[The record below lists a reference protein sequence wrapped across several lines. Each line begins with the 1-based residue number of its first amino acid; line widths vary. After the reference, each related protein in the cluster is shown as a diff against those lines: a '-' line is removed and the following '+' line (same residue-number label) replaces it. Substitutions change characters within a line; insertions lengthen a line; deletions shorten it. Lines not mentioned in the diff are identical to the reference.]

1 MPNIVV
7 CYKWVIDEA
16 DVRVESGGSLN
27 LERAARKISEYDRNA
42 IEAAAQLHEQH
53 GGDCVAVSLG
63 GPEVQNSAREALAR
77 GPERAVL
84 AVDPAFE
91 NADARITAHGL
102 AAAIRQAGPFDL
114 ILCGE
119 GSGDQYNQQVGPRIA
134 ALLDIPCI
142 TFVSKLELTEGGVR
156 RAVAAGARPQPPAGE
171 GGQRGRA
178 GGRHRRRGAVA
189 TTLGKEVPSM
199 GGIWVISEQ
208 PALLCE
214 LIGGGRDLTAAFG
227 GTLTAVAVGDRTA
240 ADEAAACG
248 ADEVVFLEVPE
259 GQPLESAAAPLADL
273 LRAAD
278 PDVVLVGATLR
289 GKDLAARLAARLDA
303 PLASEAANIR
313 VEGGDLLG
321 DRRVDGGSGVATVA
335 LTARPRMATVPAR
348 VFRAPECAAGAA
360 AGASAGGNAAGAA
373 VVRTVAVPADS
384 RVRIVERR
392 PRQGGGAD
400 IAEAD
405 VVVAVGRGLPDRADL
420 GPVEELA
427 AVLGGAVGCTRPVAE
442 DLGWLPE
449 DRYIGISGR
458 KVAPSVYIAVAT
470 SGQVQHIAG
479 MRDSRL
485 VVAINTDENAPIFR
499 EADYGLVA
507 DAREAVPALTAAL
520 RQRLG

>member
-1 MPNIVV
+1 
-7 CYKWVIDEA
+7 
-16 DVRVESGGSLN
+16 
-27 LERAARKISEYDRNA
+27 
-42 IEAAAQLHEQH
+42 
-53 GGDCVAVSLG
+53 
-63 GPEVQNSAREALAR
+63 
-77 GPERAVL
+77 
-84 AVDPAFE
+84 
-91 NADARITAHGL
+91 
-102 AAAIRQAGPFDL
+102 
-114 ILCGE
+114 
-119 GSGDQYNQQVGPRIA
+119 
-134 ALLDIPCI
+134 
-142 TFVSKLELTEGGVR
+142 
-156 RAVAAGARPQPPAGE
+156 
-171 GGQRGRA
+171 
-178 GGRHRRRGAVA
+178 
-189 TTLGKEVPSM
+189 M

-214 LIGGGRDLTAAFG
+214 LIGGGRDLAAAFG
-227 GTLTAVAVGDRTA
+227 GILTAVAVGDRTA

-313 VEGGDLLG
+313 VEGGDLLA
-321 DRRVDGGSGVATVA
+321 DRPVYGGSGVATVA

-392 PRQGGGAD
+392 PRQGSGAD

>member
-1 MPNIVV
+1 
-7 CYKWVIDEA
+7 
-16 DVRVESGGSLN
+16 
-27 LERAARKISEYDRNA
+27 
-42 IEAAAQLHEQH
+42 
-53 GGDCVAVSLG
+53 
-63 GPEVQNSAREALAR
+63 
-77 GPERAVL
+77 
-84 AVDPAFE
+84 
-91 NADARITAHGL
+91 
-102 AAAIRQAGPFDL
+102 
-114 ILCGE
+114 
-119 GSGDQYNQQVGPRIA
+119 
-134 ALLDIPCI
+134 
-142 TFVSKLELTEGGVR
+142 
-156 RAVAAGARPQPPAGE
+156 
-171 GGQRGRA
+171 
-178 GGRHRRRGAVA
+178 
-189 TTLGKEVPSM
+189 M

-214 LIGGGRDLTAAFG
+214 LIGGGRDLAAAFG
-227 GTLTAVAVGDRTA
+227 GTLTAVAVGNRTA

-259 GQPLESAAAPLADL
+259 GQPLESTRRRRWRTCSGPPTPTWCWSAP
-273 LRAAD
+273 RSGGRTW
-278 PDVVLVGATLR
+278 PPGWRPGWT
-289 GKDLAARLAARLDA
+289 A

-313 VEGGDLLG
+313 VEGGDLLA
-321 DRRVDGGSGVATVA
+321 DRPVYGGSGVATVA

-373 VVRTVAVPADS
+373 VVRTVAVPTDS

-392 PRQGGGAD
+392 PRQGSGAD

-499 EADYGLVA
+499 EAD
-507 DAREAVPALTAAL
+507 
-520 RQRLG
+520 